1 MHVNMQCKPQWLCED
16 QRNTLLETFLSF
28 NHVGPRDWT
37 QIINPGD
44 KAALPAEPCH
54 QHKTPTQFLKNV
66 PNYPLQT
73 HTILLRKFSTIHS
86 HSLLFLY
93 ETWIH

>member
-1 MHVNMQCKPQWLCED
+1 MHVNMQCKPQWICAD
-16 QRNTLLETFLSF
+16 QRNTLLEETFLSF

-37 QIINPGD
+37 QIINLGD

-66 PNYPLQT
+66 PNYPPT
-73 HTILLRKFSTIHS
+73 NPHNSST
-86 HSLLFLY
+86 
-93 ETWIH
+93 